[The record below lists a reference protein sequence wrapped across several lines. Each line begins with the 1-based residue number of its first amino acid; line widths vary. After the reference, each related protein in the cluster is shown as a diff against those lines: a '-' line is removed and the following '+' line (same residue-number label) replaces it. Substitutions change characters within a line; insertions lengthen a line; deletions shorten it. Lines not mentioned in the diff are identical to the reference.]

1 MVSTPKSNDSVRVS
15 SFLMFW
21 EEFVKHRCEFFR
33 ELFARIHCGL
43 TPSGPGVALL
53 AEDPRGSALLPP
65 RPRASGGHS
74 PSSGPRGWMALFAQ
88 HGGGLA
94 SSPGLWLWPGWCPS
108 LSLHTFLSPSS
119 LLTCSDPEQRNS
131 LTPTST
137 GCMWGLVG
145 ASLEVTGLRSL
156 EGCGPCAEPPGRAGW
171 SPPREEQQPV
181 WAHAAVPRSPLVAS
195 GPPGPSISEPRPPPT
210 ARGRWGPSTDGGR
223 RGPWGDRPAS

>member
-1 MVSTPKSNDSVRVS
+1 MASTPKTNDSVRVS
-15 SFLMFW
+15 SFLMLW

-74 PSSGPRGWMALFAQ
+74 PSSGPRGWTALFAQ
-88 HGGGLA
+88 HGGGVA
-94 SSPGLWLWPGWCPS
+94 SSPGLWLWPGWRPS
-108 LSLHTFLSPSS
+108 LSRHAFLSPSS
-119 LLTCSDPEQRNS
+119 LLTCGDPEQRNS

-145 ASLEVTGLRSL
+145 ASSEVTRLRSL
-156 EGCGPCAEPPGRAGW
+156 QGCGPCAQPPGRVPAQRGAAACLGTRSSASVSSRGFGAPGTLHLGAPT
-171 SPPREEQQPV
+171 SPNST
-181 WAHAAVPRSPLVAS
+181 WPLGAQH
-195 GPPGPSISEPRPPPT
+195 
-210 ARGRWGPSTDGGR
+210 
-223 RGPWGDRPAS
+223 